1 MRVLA
6 LDTASPFPAL
16 ALVQVSGA
24 RAVREWLRPL
34 PPASAEA
41 LAPELQQLL
50 ADAGLDVWAL
60 DRVAVL
66 SGPGSFTGLR
76 AGLAFAR
83 GLTRALQIPLLP
95 IRTFQAAAEA
105 FAEPQDADFL
115 LSAGRG
121 DLHRARRRSGA
132 LTEDAAPLPSAQAR
146 ADASAD
152 GAPAIDLEVPGR
164 SLAGAAA
171 RLAAAA
177 PLTGA
182 TAAPTYGRKSAA
194 EEKLEGRE
202 P

>member
-50 ADAGLDVWAL
+50 ADAGLDARAL

-95 IRTFQAAAEA
+95 IRTFRAAAEA
-105 FAEPQDADFL
+105 VAEPRDADFL

-132 LTEDAAPLPSAQAR
+132 LTEDAAPLSSAQAR

-152 GAPAIDLEVPGR
+152 GVPAIDLEAPGR

-194 EEKLEGRE
+194 EEKLEGRG

>member
-16 ALVQVSGA
+16 ALAEVSD
-24 RAVREWLRPL
+24 RREVRERLRPL
-34 PPASAEA
+34 PPAAAEA
-41 LAPELQQLL
+41 LAPELQRLL
-50 ADAGLDVWAL
+50 ADAGVDAGAL

-83 GLTRALQIPLLP
+83 GLARALEIPLVP
-95 IRTFQAAAEA
+95 IGTFRAAAEA
-105 FAEPQDADFL
+105 FADPRDADFFL
-115 LSAGRG
+115 GAGRG
-121 DLHRARRRSGA
+121 DVHRARRRGGV
-132 LTEDAAPLPSAQAR
+132 LTEDTAPVPAAQAR
-146 ADASAD
+146 AEASTA
-152 GAPAIDLEVPGR
+152 GVAAIDLETPGR

-177 PLTGA
+177 PLAGA
-182 TAAPTYGRKSAA
+182 PLTPTYGRKSAA
-194 EEKLEGRE
+194 EEKLEGRR

>member
-6 LDTASPFPAL
+6 LDTASPSPAL
-16 ALVQVSGA
+16 ALVEVSGA
-24 RAVREWLRPL
+24 RAVRERIRNL
-34 PPASAEA
+34 PPAAAEA

-50 ADAGLDVWAL
+50 ADAGLDARAL

-83 GLTRALQIPLLP
+83 GLARALEIPLLP
-95 IRTFQAAAEA
+95 IRTFRAVAEA
-105 FAEPQDADFL
+105 LAEPRDADFL
-115 LSAGRG
+115 LDAGRG
-121 DLHRARRRSGA
+121 DVHRARRRGGA
-132 LTEDAAPLPSAQAR
+132 LTEDAAPVASAQAR
-146 ADASAD
+146 ADATAD
-152 GAPAIDLEVPGR
+152 GVPAIDLEAPGR

-171 RLAAAA
+171 RLAAGA
-177 PLTGA
+177 PLSGT

-194 EEKLEGRE
+194 EEKLERRG